1 MSSPAMSPPLSP
13 RYLEVLLHGQHV
25 GWLCEAGRV
34 TRFIATE
41 QYLADTR
48 RATLSLSL
56 TIPSAEPITQAIL
69 KNYFDPAVYRERGE
83 LPPFFAGLLPEGS
96 LRRRLAATRK
106 SERDMDDFGLLAA
119 AGADLPGAVTVVPAN
134 LDKLTSVARAY
145 GVTGGADNLEI
156 GVPEQ
161 AAEGAA
167 SLSGVQDKLAL
178 SRAQDGKRYRM
189 PIKGVLSDLIAK
201 LPAAGNDAQV
211 MNEYACMQLAGLAGV
226 NVARCRPAPMSS
238 MTDHPELVAAL
249 GAATRFLAVDRFD
262 RSHGGAIHM
271 EDACQLLT
279 LMPSQ
284 KYSGAKQF
292 VKFLQVLD
300 RLGANG
306 IDDVRQFFIRQTVN
320 TLLGNSDAHLKNFSV
335 LYRDSVHPELSPA
348 YDIVCVAALP
358 GFHGFATNVAIDTLQ
373 RRETPD
379 TYAEIARQA
388 GVSMR
393 IAKATVA
400 HTVMLARELWPRA
413 LREME
418 VPVAVRSAIEER
430 LTTLPLA
437 GATKS

>member
-1 MSSPAMSPPLSP
+1 MSHPSSP
-13 RYLEVLLHGQHV
+13 RYLEVRLHGQHV
-25 GWLCEAGRV
+25 GWLCEAGRA

-41 QYLADTR
+41 QYLAENR

-56 TIPSAEPITQAIL
+56 TIPGAEQITQTIL

-106 SERDMDDFGLLAA
+106 SDRDIDDFGILAA
-119 AGADLPGAVTVVPAN
+119 AGEDLPGAVTVVPAD
-134 LDKLTSVARAY
+134 LDKLTVVARAY

-156 GVPEQ
+156 AVPEQ

-178 SRAQDGKRYRM
+178 SRARDGKRYCM
-189 PIKGVLSDLIAK
+189 PVKGKLSDLIAK
-201 LPAAGNDAQV
+201 LPAAGNDSQV
-211 MNEYACMQLAGLAGV
+211 MNEYTCMQLAGLAGV
-226 NVARCRPAPMSS
+226 NVAQCRPAPMST
-238 MTDHPELVAAL
+238 MADYPELVTAL
-249 GAATRFLAVDRFD
+249 GAETRFLAVDRFD
-262 RSHGGAIHM
+262 RSAGDAIHM

-279 LMPSQ
+279 LMPAQ

-306 IDDVRQFFIRQTVN
+306 IDDVRQFFIRQAVN

-335 LYRDSVHPELSPA
+335 HYRDGVRPALSPA

-358 GFHGFATNVAIDTLQ
+358 GFQGFATNVAIDKLQ
-373 RRETPD
+373 RQETLD
-379 TYAEIARQA
+379 TYAMIARQA
-388 GVSMR
+388 GISER
-393 IAKATVA
+393 IAKAAVA
-400 HTVMLARELWPRA
+400 HTVMLARELWPSA
-413 LREME
+413 MLKMD
-418 VPVAVRSAIEER
+418 VPDAVRAAIQDR
-430 LTTLPLA
+430 LNTLPLA
-437 GATKS
+437 GGTES